1 MSYNEK
7 HQDQAKTV
15 SQQDFVLGRKGT
27 IHKNVQEQR
36 KIPSENLR
44 NSKKKKIANPLV
56 LVSFCDL
63 TETTFEGF

>member
-44 NSKKKKIANPLV
+44 NSKKKKKLPTHLCWLAFV
-56 LVSFCDL
+56 
-63 TETTFEGF
+63 T